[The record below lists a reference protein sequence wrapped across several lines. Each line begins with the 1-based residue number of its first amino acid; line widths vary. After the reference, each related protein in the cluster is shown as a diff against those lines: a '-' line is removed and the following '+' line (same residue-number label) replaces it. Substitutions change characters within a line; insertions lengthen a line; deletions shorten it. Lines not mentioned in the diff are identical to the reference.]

1 MDSENHWTAEGR
13 DKITKMAPAKFS
25 LATRPEAYDT
35 LVLNK
40 HLSLK
45 HVTQDGPSIDTVY
58 LIRSS
63 AEPSINVGSG
73 YPSFL
78 QDEGHDLLSEDM
90 SRSRWRNHRL
100 DNALA
105 PKGDYRKSGQKL
117 FVIGCKKEAI
127 APATNSTPSAPH
139 SL

>member
-63 AEPSINVGSG
+63 AEPSING
-73 YPSFL
+73 
-78 QDEGHDLLSEDM
+78 EDM